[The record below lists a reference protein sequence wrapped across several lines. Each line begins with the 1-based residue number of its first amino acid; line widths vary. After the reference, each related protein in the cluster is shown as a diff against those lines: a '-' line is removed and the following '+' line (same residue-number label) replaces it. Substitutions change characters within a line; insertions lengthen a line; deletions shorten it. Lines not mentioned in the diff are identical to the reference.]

1 VPVRRRTVGRDLALF
16 ADRYNGQRRHAGLAG
31 ATPDEFY
38 SERLPAHRRH
48 EVLARLQR
56 FAE

>member
-1 VPVRRRTVGRDLALF
+1 LALF